1 MVYIWRHLM
10 LVNRL
15 FSQAAARLISVEQD
29 APVTEAARL
38 LRDSKSDMVV
48 VCDREGVLAGVV
60 TKSDVVAQ
68 ISHCCGASCTT
79 GVAAMMTTTGS
90 HCRGADRL
98 SDVWQVMKDK
108 QLKNL
113 PVVDNRRRPVGILAA
128 PDVLQALMGEVQ
140 QEEALLRDYV
150 MCIGYQ

>member
-1 MVYIWRHLM
+1 M

-15 FSQAAARLISVEQD
+15 FSQARARLISVKQD

-38 LRDSKSDMVV
+38 LRDSRSDMVV

-68 ISHCCGASCTT
+68 ISHCCGSSCTT
-79 GVAAMMTTTGS
+79 GVAAVMTTTVS
-90 HCRGADRL
+90 NCRGADRL

-113 PVVDNRRRPVGILAA
+113 PVVDDRGCPVGILAA

-150 MCIGYQ
+150 MCIGYR